1 MNRATRPGTGGRGLP
16 AYVVLDTS
24 ASMTP
29 YQDLLN
35 DTLTEIYDTLM
46 TSPQVQE
53 FVHLAIITFSTE
65 PHLVLGATEVDS
77 LTSLPTVKCGGS
89 TNYKPMFEML
99 RNRINIDVP
108 SLSSAGINVLRPVVF
123 LLTDGAPTDR
133 PADAWVSALSELTDS
148 EWRRHPHIVTY
159 GFGETSETVLKRTTE
174 PHLIRLRITYRA
186 TLWGLRSGRVPT
198 CGNGRPCAG
207 SAARAYWDGASL
219 AYALG
224 AGMSMSR

>member
-77 LTSLPTVKCGGS
+77 LTSLPTVRCGGS

-159 GFGETSETVLKRTTE
+159 GFGETSETVLKRVSTLAAYLAEGGTGNRE
-174 PHLIRLRITYRA
+174 ALASALSSLLSSLVTSAQNQQLQVPEEVPGYR
-186 TLWGLRSGRVPT
+186 SVPLD
-198 CGNGRPCAG
+198 
-207 SAARAYWDGASL
+207 YVD
-219 AYALG
+219 Y
-224 AGMSMSR
+224 